1 MTTTKIHNIFSNLTP
16 IDTIKIQ
23 TLVVTFLTVRRWIRV
38 RNVRIRCA
46 SRLSEWS
53 ECYSSWKD
61 CLWRV
66 ELEIFINK

>member
-23 TLVVTFLTVRRWIRV
+23 TLVVTFLTVSVRRWIRV

-46 SRLSEWS
+46 SRLS